1 MVPVMSPIRITAA
14 GERIVEPI
22 IALAHCSKLA
32 RIIVTGAN
40 SAEAVIDLHR
50 LGYARAATTLN
61 CGLPAG
67 QYDVVLL
74 DGRQRSIKAIETT
87 LDWVADFL
95 SLTGVLI
102 VWLDPLQPA
111 TGRPLRT
118 VLESH
123 GFRIEA
129 GTVHER
135 GSAVAARRRE
145 LKPIS
150 KVARD
155 QMQQF
160 GSQDWRAGRI
170 REWLLLVLRFA
181 ITCDPALSRPNR
193 AGRHF
198 SAAISQRA
206 SRMQVPRADN
216 AVQTH
221 PFRRNRQYSVPQI
234 ATITPITR
242 KYP

>member
-40 SAEAVIDLHR
+40 STEAVIDLHR

-61 CGLPAG
+61 LGLPAG
-67 QYDVVLL
+67 QYDVVLR
-74 DGRQRSIKAIETT
+74 DARQRSIKENETT
-87 LDWVADFL
+87 LDCVADFL

-123 GFRIEA
+123 GFRHEG
-129 GTVHER
+129 GTVPAR
-135 GSAVAARRRE
+135 GSR
-145 LKPIS
+145 
-150 KVARD
+150 
-155 QMQQF
+155 
-160 GSQDWRAGRI
+160 
-170 REWLLLVLRFA
+170 
-181 ITCDPALSRPNR
+181 C
-193 AGRHF
+193 
-198 SAAISQRA
+198 
-206 SRMQVPRADN
+206 
-216 AVQTH
+216 
-221 PFRRNRQYSVPQI
+221 
-234 ATITPITR
+234 
-242 KYP
+242 

>member
-1 MVPVMSPIRITAA
+1 MVSVMKPIRITAA
-14 GERIVEPI
+14 GERIVKPI

-40 SAEAVIDLHR
+40 SAEAVTDLHR
-50 LGYARAATTLN
+50 LGFARATTTLN

-74 DGRQRSIKAIETT
+74 DGRQRSIKAVETT

-102 VWLDPLQPA
+102 VWLDPRQSA
-111 TGRPLRT
+111 TARPLRS

-150 KVARD
+150 KVA
-155 QMQQF
+155 
-160 GSQDWRAGRI
+160 
-170 REWLLLVLRFA
+170 
-181 ITCDPALSRPNR
+181 
-193 AGRHF
+193 
-198 SAAISQRA
+198 
-206 SRMQVPRADN
+206 
-216 AVQTH
+216 
-221 PFRRNRQYSVPQI
+221 
-234 ATITPITR
+234 
-242 KYP
+242 